1 MNRQNETAARRAR
14 LPLVAILALAL
25 LPGCLFTKVRTP
37 LDTNLDNTN
46 LGSKIGYSSA
56 QSVLGL
62 VAWGD
67 AGIQA
72 AARDGDI
79 QVIAHADQ
87 EFLAIL
93 GFVYVKDTV
102 IVYGD

>member
-1 MNRQNETAARRAR
+1 MNWRAMKIR
-14 LPLVAILALAL
+14 NRSWLPLVALLAVAL
-25 LPGCLFTKVRTP
+25 LPGCLFTKIRTP
-37 LDTNLDNTN
+37 LDTNLDSTS
-46 LGSKIGYSSA
+46 LGSKVGYSSA

-72 AARDGDI
+72 AAVDGDI
-79 QVIAHADQ
+79 ETIMHADQ
-87 EFLAIL
+87 EIFAIL
-93 GFVYVKDTV
+93 GFVYVKDTI